1 MSSNHEETMEDILKK
16 IPRLNQTRVSM
27 GPVILN
33 NALPASFTRRAT
45 RAEIMVAGAP
55 TVLGHDSTANKERL
69 PEQWV
74 LVDEINVEGRSD
86 NQQRVVLIFFSFLS
100 FSTLSVYPQLN
111 FVQFLTTSFLT
122 FLSSTTCNF
131 A

>member
-1 MSSNHEETMEDILKK
+1 MSSHHEVTKGNILKNN
-16 IPRLNQTRVSM
+16 PRLKQTRLSM
-27 GPVILN
+27 GPVVLN

-55 TVLGHDSTANKERL
+55 TVLGHDSTTKKERL

-86 NQQRVVLIFFSFLS
+86 NKQRLNWRECTSKQMDYLSKQLRTSLAKHPHQMLSNKAKEELKKFL
-100 FSTLSVYPQLN
+100 
-111 FVQFLTTSFLT
+111 
-122 FLSSTTCNF
+122 
-131 A
+131 